1 MSEFFIPGPLPGLNE
16 MIGQA
21 KGCGGRGAR
30 YARIKDR
37 WTQTCALHALA
48 AGLKPMA
55 RVRLGFRWVERN
67 RQRNPD
73 NIACAHK
80 YILDG
85 LVTAKVLANDGW
97 SQVAGWSDSFEVG
110 ERPGVWVTLAAV
122 GLPIAIG

>member
-1 MSEFFIPGPLPGLNE
+1 MPKFFIPGPLPGLNE
-16 MIGQA
+16 MIDQA

-30 YARIKDR
+30 YARIKDQ

-48 AGLKPMA
+48 AELKPMA
-55 RVRLGFRWVERN
+55 RVQLEFHWIERT

-73 NIACAHK
+73 NIAAAHK

-97 SQVAGWSDSFEVG
+97 KQVAGWSDSFEVG
-110 ERPGVWVTLAAV
+110 DRLGVWVTV
-122 GLPIAIG
+122 EPV